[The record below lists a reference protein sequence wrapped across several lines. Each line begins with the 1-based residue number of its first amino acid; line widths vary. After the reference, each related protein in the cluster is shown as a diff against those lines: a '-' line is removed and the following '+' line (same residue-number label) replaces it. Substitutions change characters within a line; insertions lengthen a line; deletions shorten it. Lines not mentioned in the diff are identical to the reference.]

1 MTTHLFPA
9 LILLTLAPFA
19 ASAEE
24 PPPAQAD
31 KITAA
36 SAADLPYGTGY
47 EARQRLAEGD
57 EQAAQEQARSERTEA
72 AQAQERSRSET
83 RSAGADARAARGDTE
98 RSSTQRESRREAREQ
113 RGQRGPTRH

>member
-1 MTTHLFPA
+1 MKTRLFTA

-19 ASAEE
+19 ARAEE

-47 EARQRLAEGD
+47 EARQRAAEGD
-57 EQAAQEQARSERTEA
+57 RQAVQEQARSQRTEA
-72 AQAQERSRSET
+72 VQAQERNRVET
-83 RSAGADARAARGDTE
+83 QSAAAETRAARGGTQ

>member
-1 MTTHLFPA
+1 MKTRLFTA

-19 ASAEE
+19 ASAAE

-31 KITAA
+31 ETTATI
-36 SAADLPYGTGY
+36 AADLPYGTGY
-47 EARQRLAEGD
+47 EARQRLAEGGQ
-57 EQAAQEQARSERTEA
+57 QATREQARSQQTEA
-72 AQAQERSRSET
+72 VQAQERNRSET
-83 RSAGADARAARGDTE
+83 RPAASEAHAARSDTQ